1 VTAAR
6 DTDRGAALVVGLLLL
21 LVLTILG
28 TTGMVTATLEL
39 QMAGN
44 AQSQE
49 RAFQAAEFAIEQA
62 LQSADLRTDYTLA
75 SPKVFPAA
83 GGSQA
88 MPGSAIDTYSY
99 RLYFDTSAARL
110 PPPGDT
116 GATGLVAYY
125 FVVAATGSSERG
137 ATAALQQ
144 SFYVAAPETCFAD
157 PAGCRTFS
165 AAERRRTYWIQAG
178 AE

>member
-1 VTAAR
+1 MHA
-6 DTDRGAALVVGLLLL
+6 TDRGAALVVGLLLL

-88 MPGSAIDTYSY
+88 MPGSPVDTYSY

-110 PPPGDT
+110 PPPGDAA

-125 FVVAATGSSERG
+125 FVVAATGHSERG